1 MKRTTE
7 APSDRVA
14 TSKTWLLRLCVSV
27 VCGVWVTA
35 ASARQLLDR
44 VVAVVGGTAIT
55 ETDVRAAIGLGII
68 ETPPGADPLVEG
80 ARAMI
85 DRRLILQEV
94 IRFQTAPPSDA
105 DAAEEAARMRAHAG
119 DRFATLVQS
128 TGVDE
133 DRLRQ
138 LARDTL
144 RIQAYVSQRFGTT
157 AQASLQD
164 AREYYDKHPAEF
176 TRDGSLQ
183 PFEQVETA
191 ARVAASN
198 ERRRASIAQ
207 WITDLRTRGEVVELK
222 GP

>member
-1 MKRTTE
+1 MTLRFG
-7 APSDRVA
+7 ACVA
-14 TSKTWLLRLCVSV
+14 CVF
-27 VCGVWVTA
+27 WVSAA
-35 ASARQLLDR
+35 ASQQLLDR

-68 ETPPGADPLVEG
+68 EAPAGADALVAG
-80 ARAMI
+80 TRSMI

-94 IRFQTAPPSDA
+94 TRFQTAPPSDA
-105 DAAEEAARMRAHAG
+105 DVADEAARMRAHAG
-119 DRFATLVQS
+119 DRLPTLVQS

-164 AREYYDKHPAEF
+164 AREYYEKHQAEF

-191 ARVAASN
+191 ARTAASN

-207 WITDLRTRGEVVELK
+207 WITDLRTRGEVVEVK